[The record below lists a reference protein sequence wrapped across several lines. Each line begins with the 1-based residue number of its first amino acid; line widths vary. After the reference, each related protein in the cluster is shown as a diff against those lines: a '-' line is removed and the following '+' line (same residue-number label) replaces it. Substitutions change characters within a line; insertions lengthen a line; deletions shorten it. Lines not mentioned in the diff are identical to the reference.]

1 MKSSLVIVAALALC
15 GTAFADNG
23 SSQGQEKHGL
33 MDTVK
38 QDAHK
43 IGSAF
48 RKDMHSIARADK
60 FRQEQAAD
68 QHGAASQASTSTM
81 GAAPADHST
90 STGRQSRMD
99 AAYANWQRTRR

>member
-1 MKSSLVIVAALALC
+1 MKQSLLIVAALALC
-15 GTAFADNG
+15 STAFADNG
-23 SSQGQEKHGL
+23 ASQSQQKHGV

-38 QDAHK
+38 QDAHQ

-48 RKDMHSIARADK
+48 KQDMHGIVRADK

-68 QHGAASQASTSTM
+68 QHGAASQTSTM

-90 STGRQSRMD
+90 SSGRQSRMD
-99 AAYANWQRTRR
+99 AAYANWQRTHR